1 MTECD
6 NAEMRDLLPDLVN
19 DALSSDERERVR
31 EHVASC
37 GACSDEEI
45 LLRSMRAARPVAPRV
60 DVARIVRALP
70 RGVGMPV
77 SASTTHAAEPLL
89 TVSRSDAIDPP
100 RKRMV
105 FSGVL
110 RMAAT
115 VAVAA
120 IGGWT
125 VLSYQRAEGP
135 LDVASRARSAETTK
149 DITQSAVPSGS
160 DARGVQSVGG
170 QLAMVDTPRA
180 GGNAPAG
187 AATHT
192 ATRQTALSLGD
203 LSDYSDDDL
212 QRMLDRLEKWDG
224 TTATDPVPTV
234 PIVPVTERGTR

>member
-19 DALSSDERERVR
+19 DALSTDERERVR

-37 GACSDEEI
+37 GACSDEEM
-45 LLRSMRAARPVAPRV
+45 LLRAMRAARPVAQRV
-60 DVARIVRALP
+60 DVVRIVSALP
-70 RGVGMPV
+70 RGDRMPV
-77 SASTTHAAEPLL
+77 SAATASVATPSL
-89 TVSRSDAIDPP
+89 TESRSDALAPA
-100 RKRMV
+100 RKRV
-105 FSGVL
+105 AFAGVW

-115 VAVAA
+115 VAVAV
-120 IGGWT
+120 IGGWS

-135 LDVASRARSAETTK
+135 RAVASRTTARETAEGA
-149 DITQSAVPSGS
+149 TQNVLPSGS
-160 DARGVQSVGG
+160 SARGVPSNGG
-170 QLAMVDTPRA
+170 QVAMIDTPRA
-180 GGNAPAG
+180 GAG
-187 AATHT
+187 APKGTAAST

-234 PIVPVTERGTR
+234 PIVPVTERGTQ